1 MKLLIGGIIV
11 VAAVGGIVAYN
22 MMNRKNEDMDETGE
36 KSSDTFSSDTVNDAV
51 EKNATVVNQTFEN
64 MNERNAMAT
73 EIITEIHDEMKT
85 SQDNIDSKKAEIEK
99 MMRELK
105 K

>member
-1 MKLLIGGIIV
+1 MKLLIGGVIA
-11 VAAVGGIVAYN
+11 VAVVGGIVAYSLLN
-22 MMNRKNEDMDETGE
+22 KKTEIKDET
-36 KSSDTFSSDTVNDAV
+36 KDDSSDAFHGDKVDEAV
-51 EKNATVVNQTFEN
+51 EKNVAVVKETFEN
-64 MNERNAMAT
+64 MNERNIVAND
-73 EIITEIHDEMKT
+73 IITEIHDEMKT